1 MSECFIVDAAI
12 KVILERLADRLVFL
26 NRALTAVPTNLRKCS
41 DKNEPNDVEC
51 SQHSDQPE
59 VVWVCTELLLFN
71 YANFSRHELLKDVSL
86 KDGRQAIQEE
96 EPANMSQQD
105 ELIIAYGALGQV
117 VVKLY
122 WPSVAS

>member
-1 MSECFIVDAAI
+1 MPECFIVDAAI

-26 NRALTAVPTNLRKCS
+26 NRTLAAVPTNLRKCP

-71 YANFSRHELLKDVSL
+71 YSNFSRHELLKDVGL
-86 KDGRQAIQEE
+86 KNGRQAIQEE

-117 VVKLY
+117 VIKLY
-122 WPSVAS
+122 WPSIAS